1 MTQPK
6 PPIMPWRHRSIDG
19 HWYDVERTWLIHL
32 VRLARDVHELEK
44 PVCIDLPYGR
54 EMCIRP
60 PSRSMA
66 NPARDWAVESG
77 GRWGFSWALQRT
89 VWAYTSQAPA
99 ISLQGVGR

>member
-1 MTQPK
+1 
-6 PPIMPWRHRSIDG
+6 
-19 HWYDVERTWLIHL
+19 
-32 VRLARDVHELEK
+32 
-44 PVCIDLPYGR
+44 
-54 EMCIRP
+54 
-60 PSRSMA
+60 MA